1 MRIEIISG
9 GETSLYAIP
18 EQVEFIGITLENE
31 ERDLNIVAGIPDC
44 LEKLPIECVN
54 QEYRLAEGMTLTA
67 HLYTLQGKAR
77 VLSWKPYPDFPF
89 YDLHFG
95 GVHIKVYG

>member
-18 EQVEFIGITLENE
+18 EQVEFIGITLENA

-44 LEKLPIECVN
+44 LEKLPIECVD
-54 QEYRLAEGMTLTA
+54 QEYRLAEGMTLTT
-67 HLYTLQGKAR
+67 HLYALQGKAG
-77 VLSWKPYPDFPF
+77 VLSWKPHPDFPF